1 MQKHQLEEKI
11 IIAAGGTGGHLFPAQ
26 ALALDLMKKNK
37 KLEVIFMS
45 HGLSKSPYFR
55 KEYFSFQEISSGTPY
70 KKSPLQIIKA
80 IYALI
85 KGTYQS
91 FRYLKKFKPKV
102 VVGFGSFY
110 SFPILFASKLSRIP
124 VILFESN
131 AFPGKVN
138 RLCSRWAKATAIHFL
153 QASRYLKGKT
163 ICVRMP
169 LLKNGEG
176 ISRKEAREYFQ
187 LDQKRLTFLVFGGSQ
202 GAQSINR
209 FFCESLEKL
218 RSKAFDFQVIHLV
231 GSLHRAEKLKE
242 VYRKYRICSCVKSFE
257 ERMDIAWSAADL
269 CISRAGA
276 ATLAEQIQFGIPG
289 ILIPYPYASD
299 NHQGINAS
307 FLENVIHGGIKLSEN
322 ELTADRLVNVI
333 DKLVDSNWERLR
345 MMKRSLEE
353 FKKREQKEDF
363 CSLIFNYGGVKF

>member
-1 MQKHQLEEKI
+1 MQKHLLGEEKI
-11 IIAAGGTGGHLFPAQ
+11 VIAAGGTGGHLFPAQ
-26 ALALDLMKKNK
+26 ALALDLMKKK
-37 KLEVIFMS
+37 KKFRVIFMS
-45 HGLSKSPYFR
+45 RGLSKSPYFR
-55 KEYFSFQEISSGTPY
+55 KEYFSFQDISSETPC
-70 KKSPLQIIKA
+70 KKSPIQILKA
-80 IYALI
+80 IYALV

-91 FRYLKKFKPKV
+91 FYYLKKFRPKV

-110 SFPILFASKLSRIP
+110 SFPILLAARLRRVP

-138 RLCSRWAKATAIHFL
+138 RFCSRWAKATAIHFL
-153 QASRYLKGKT
+153 QASKYLKGKT
-163 ICVRMP
+163 ICVPMP
-169 LLKNGEG
+169 LLKKGQG
-176 ISRKEAREYFQ
+176 ISRAEAREYFQ
-187 LDQKRLTFLVFGGSQ
+187 LDSKKLTFLVFGGSQ

-218 RSKAFDFQVIHLV
+218 CLKTFDFQVIHIV
-231 GSLHRAEKLKE
+231 GTFHRAEKLKE
-242 VYRKYRICSCVKSFE
+242 IYYKYDIRACVKSFE

-307 FLENVIHGGIKLSEN
+307 FLEDVIHGGIKLSEKG
-322 ELTADRLVNVI
+322 LTAGQLVGAI
-333 DKLVDSNWERLR
+333 DKLIDSDWERLR

-353 FKKREQKEDF
+353 FRKKQQKEDF
-363 CSLIFNYGGVKF
+363 CSLIFSYAK